1 MPHYE
6 TIPNIDD
13 IAPEDLLPKTPKRGP
28 KPPVQ
33 KETVPKA
40 KSEPK
45 VERISLLPKIS
56 IKGYQPAAETE
67 QLADNMLREKL
78 VQGQ

>member
-28 KPPVQ
+28 KPPVK
-33 KETVPKA
+33 KETKTKTAPA
-40 KSEPK
+40 
-45 VERISLLPKIS
+45 VERLRLLPRIS
-56 IKGYQPAAETE
+56 IKNYQPPADADR
-67 QLADNMLREKL
+67 QADNMLREQVL
-78 VQGQ
+78 QGE

>member
-6 TIPNIDD
+6 SIPAIED

-33 KETVPKA
+33 KVT
-40 KSEPK
+40 EPEK
-45 VERISLLPKIS
+45 LKNHRLLPRISIQR
-56 IKGYQPAAETE
+56 YRPAVDTDR
-67 QLADNMLREKL
+67 LMDDMLQEI
-78 VQGQ
+78 VE